1 VVARRVYTRILEFA
15 STSAGR
21 VARRVRPE
29 PMALV
34 MSEALM
40 ERRTVVSVEDRD
52 EEVEVKS
59 VMNGAEIFVF
69 AMVMD
74 DGMVEEMLPNA
85 GSHYMS
91 VSYSAG

>member
-1 VVARRVYTRILEFA
+1 VARRVYTRILEFA
-15 STSAGR
+15 KKMAGR

-29 PMALV
+29 PMALM

-52 EEVEVKS
+52 EDVEVKS
-59 VMNGAEIFVF
+59 VINGAEIFVF

-74 DGMVEEMLPNA
+74 DGMVEEMLLNA
-85 GSHYMS
+85 GSHHMS
-91 VSYSAG
+91 VSYFAG